1 MARICGSHLNQRYGP
16 VTAVRD
22 LTGTVQ
28 RSKLT
33 GFRGPNGV
41 GESAAVWMP
50 VESSRP
56 TPGTP
61 IIDGLTCP
69 PIAQASGVINDSAV
83 SESCR
88 TGRDT
93 PRGHDTSSP
102 ALSQRVTRLGLAA
115 TAVLIFMVAVAA
127 AVLAAHGWSHMVQQL
142 GNALGYLP
150 QPVRALIGGRLARL
164 LN

>member
-1 MARICGSHLNQRYGP
+1 MARICGSHLNQRYEP

-41 GESAAVWMP
+41 GESAAVWMLL
-50 VESSRP
+50 ESIRP
-56 TPGTP
+56 APETP

-69 PIAQASGVINDSAV
+69 PIAQASGVITDSV
-83 SESCR
+83 MSDSSR
-88 TGRDT
+88 TGRDM
-93 PRGHDTSSP
+93 PRGQDTGSP
-102 ALSQRVTRLGLAA
+102 ALSRRVTRLGVAA
-115 TAVLIFMVAVAA
+115 TAVLIFMLAVAA

-142 GNALGYLP
+142 GHAFGYLP
-150 QPVRALIGGRLARL
+150 PPVRALIGGRLTRL
-164 LN
+164 VN